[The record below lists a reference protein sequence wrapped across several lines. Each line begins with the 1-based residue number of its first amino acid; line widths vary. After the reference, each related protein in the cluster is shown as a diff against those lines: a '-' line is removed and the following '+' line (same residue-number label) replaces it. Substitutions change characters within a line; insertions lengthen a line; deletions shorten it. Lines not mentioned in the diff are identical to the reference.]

1 MNLLETPRAG
11 QYGVILSDPPWTWR
25 PRSEKGDAR
34 SAQNHYP
41 TMTLADIQALPVAD
55 IAAPDC
61 ALFLWVTDPL
71 LREGIATMEAWGFEY
86 KTVGFVWTK
95 RNRDGSPFAGMG
107 YWTRAN
113 PELCLLGTRG
123 RPRRVDKS
131 VRRWID
137 APRREHSRKPDLAR
151 ARIERLMGLDVPRLE
166 MFARQSESYGWD
178 VWGNQTDLFNGS
190 R

>member
-1 MNLLETPRAG
+1 MRPLLDAPRAG
-11 QYGVILSDPPWTWR
+11 SYGVILADPPWTWR
-25 PRSEKGDAR
+25 PRSAKGDAR

-41 TMTLADIQALPVAD
+41 TMTLADIQALPVQAL
-55 IAAPDC
+55 AAPDC

-71 LREGIATMEAWGFEY
+71 LREGLATMEAWGFEY

-123 RPRRVDKS
+123 RPQRVDKS

-166 MFARQSESYGWD
+166 MFARQSAGGWD
-178 VWGNQTDLFNGS
+178 SWGLEAGKFDALF
-190 R
+190 

>member
-1 MNLLETPRAG
+1 MTLLETPQAG
-11 QYGVILSDPPWTWR
+11 RYGVIMADPPWLWR
-25 PRSEKGDAR
+25 ARTKEHNER
-34 SAQNHYP
+34 SAAAHYP
-41 TMTLADIQALPVAD
+41 VMDLAAIQALPVAD
-55 IAAPDC
+55 IAAKDC

-71 LREGIATMEAWGFEY
+71 LPEGLETMKAWGFTF
-86 KTVGFVWTK
+86 KTVAFYWTK

-113 PELCLLGTRG
+113 PEQCLLGVRG
-123 RPRRVDKS
+123 RPVRQAKD

-166 MFARQSESYGWD
+166 MFSRASAGGWD
-178 VWGNQTDLFNGS
+178 AWGFDVGQFDP